1 MALIDSIVEEEITV
15 PANSEAAT
23 EESSGV
29 PAEVLEL
36 PIVRSLLDGSTPA
49 IYNESGAK
57 SEEINTVIK
66 NGKSL
71 KEIGIEFFHDPKAK
85 LDLAYNTQFI
95 SGEMVKEAAKKGAL
109 KQIAESYTE
118 LSARINAAVGAP
130 AAGGAPAPIGGS
142 TEMNLSES
150 PINTARINNLQ
161 PGSPT
166 SGAAGQGRVLNSLLK
181 PTI

>member
-1 MALIDSIVEEEITV
+1 MALEIDSIVEEEVTV
-15 PANSEAAT
+15 PANSEVA

-36 PIVRSLLDGSTPA
+36 PIVRALLDGSTPA

-66 NGKSL
+66 NGNSL
-71 KEIGIEFFHDPKAK
+71 KEIGIGFFHDPKAK

-95 SGEMVKEAAKKGAL
+95 SPDMVKEAAKKGAL

-118 LSARINAAVGAP
+118 VSARINAAVGAP
-130 AAGGAPAPIGGS
+130 GGAPAPMGGS
-142 TEMNLSES
+142 TAMNLQDS

-166 SGAAGQGRVLNSLLK
+166 SGAAGQGRVLNSLLR